1 MKDKKIKIDKKTQQV
16 IQQKYVEQQI
26 SKQGWKIIIY
36 SVITLAIGFSL
47 LTFTNPE
54 GNNWASIVSPIVIV
68 LSYIFIGIGIFA
80 K

>member
-26 SKQGWKIIIY
+26 SKQGWKIIIC

>member
-16 IQQKYVEQQI
+16 IQQKYIEQQI
-26 SKQGWKIIIY
+26 SKQGWKIIIC

>member
-26 SKQGWKIIIY
+26 SKQGWKIIIC
-36 SVITLAIGFSL
+36 SVITLAIGFFL